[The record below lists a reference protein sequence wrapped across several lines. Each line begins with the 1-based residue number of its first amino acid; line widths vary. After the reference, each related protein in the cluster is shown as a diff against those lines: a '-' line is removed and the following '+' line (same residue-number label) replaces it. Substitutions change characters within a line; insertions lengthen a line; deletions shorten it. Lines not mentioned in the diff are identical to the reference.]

1 MNTSKWAKAF
11 AIDYKGTLCS
21 DDFEVNNDIFIRDC
35 PFPTLNKG
43 WRNQADYEEGDCSV
57 QYKDLYGSSYT
68 TKCMF
73 YSLIAFI
80 PFCFSL
86 HYLNIVQKNRIAKGE
101 PTSTSTS
108 TSSLLTFRL
117 GSKSINLME
126 KLFGLNAL
134 FTVVLTISGIDIDS
148 VSGII
153 GIIPHAALVGIG
165 IACVCTVLC
174 LLVGTW
180 VTILSSKGK
189 VQTQP
194 DWLKKA
200 TKVSF
205 FVFYIGEAV
214 FGCVEYIPGLLP
226 APAQINSYGSFSGTC
241 NAVKV
246 SQQQRA
252 CSCGSPNTSQ
262 TQTHINTDTLHYA
275 ERAHGR
281 YALVLDGG
289 RTEVWPRR
297 HF

>member
-1 MNTSKWAKAF
+1 
-11 AIDYKGTLCS
+11 
-21 DDFEVNNDIFIRDC
+21 
-35 PFPTLNKG
+35 
-43 WRNQADYEEGDCSV
+43 
-57 QYKDLYGSSYT
+57 
-68 TKCMF
+68 
-73 YSLIAFI
+73 
-80 PFCFSL
+80 
-86 HYLNIVQKNRIAKGE
+86 
-101 PTSTSTS
+101 
-108 TSSLLTFRL
+108 
-117 GSKSINLME
+117 ME